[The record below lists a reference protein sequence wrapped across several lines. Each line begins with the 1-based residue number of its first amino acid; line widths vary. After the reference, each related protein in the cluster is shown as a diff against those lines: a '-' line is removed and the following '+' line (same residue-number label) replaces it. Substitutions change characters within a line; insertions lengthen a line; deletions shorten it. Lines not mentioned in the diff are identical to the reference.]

1 MSVKKL
7 FIAFVLIIGIF
18 SFNSTVKAN
27 EIYSIDTEVEI
38 LEDGSG
44 NITQTWNTFVDEGT
58 EFFIPI
64 QYLNHMNL
72 KNVSVSM
79 DGREFE
85 FVDDWDIDK
94 SFEEKAYKYGILET
108 DEGYEISFGMSEREV
123 RTYDI
128 KFTYENMVQSFTDKD
143 GFNVRFV
150 NNDMDPAP
158 RRVSLSMHSPVIDFS
173 EDNTKIWAFGYNGNI
188 NFDNG
193 NIVARSTSEFDSSNH
208 LTTLVEIEKGHFSP
222 TYISNYSFEDLK
234 VEAFEGSSYSQG
246 DTEFENSNFNSM
258 EEEFDMRILLIIP
271 ASLLVVFGAIVGASN
286 KMKTKFNN
294 KNIPINN
301 SMSQEIPLDGNIN
314 ANYYFL
320 RNTYKNDQDSVELN
334 FNLLTA
340 YFAKWAEEGIL
351 SNEFKILKSPSFNE
365 ESFEKKLWDF
375 IIKGGVFQNK
385 IDSEQL
391 ENYTEENYYEFMNLF
406 TLANREGFDFSLKND
421 YIRKD
426 KKFLVVTE
434 YNLTDKG
441 KNELNKVYG
450 FKNYI
455 NDSSFYE
462 EFNKE
467 NSKKLK
473 EIFIYSN
480 LYSDNEK
487 LVKFLDDKVDKN
499 QNFGYFPYY
508 LFYINSNQHRASVSK
523 GYETGINNAS
533 SGSGGGASFGGGG
546 GFSGGG
552 SGGGAR

>member
-455 NDSSFYE
+455 NDNSFYE

-487 LVKFLDDKVDKN
+487 LVKFLVDKVDKN

>member
-150 NNDMDPAP
+150 NNDMNPAP

-455 NDSSFYE
+455 NDNSFYE

-487 LVKFLDDKVDKN
+487 LVKFLVDKVDKN

>member
-44 NITQTWNTFVDEGT
+44 IITQTWNTFVDEGT

-258 EEEFDMRILLIIP
+258 EEEFDMRFLLIIP

-426 KKFLVVTE
+426 KKILVVTE

-455 NDSSFYE
+455 NDNSFYE

-487 LVKFLDDKVDKN
+487 LVKYLDDKVDKN

>member
-294 KNIPINN
+294 KNFPINN

-455 NDSSFYE
+455 NDNSFYE

>member
-44 NITQTWNTFVDEGT
+44 KITQTWNTFVDEGT

-294 KNIPINN
+294 KNFPINN

-455 NDSSFYE
+455 NDNSFYE

>member
-294 KNIPINN
+294 KNIPMNN

-455 NDSSFYE
+455 NDNSFYE

>member
-421 YIRKD
+421 FIRKD

-455 NDSSFYE
+455 NDNSFYE

-487 LVKFLDDKVDKN
+487 LVKYLDDKVDKN

>member
-44 NITQTWNTFVDEGT
+44 KITQTWNTFVDEGT

-294 KNIPINN
+294 KNFPINN

-340 YFAKWAEEGIL
+340 YFAKWAVEGIL

-426 KKFLVVTE
+426 KKILVVTE

-455 NDSSFYE
+455 NDNSFYE

-487 LVKFLDDKVDKN
+487 LVKYLDDKVDKN

>member
-426 KKFLVVTE
+426 KKILVVTE

-455 NDSSFYE
+455 NDNSFYE

-487 LVKFLDDKVDKN
+487 LVKYLDDKVDKN

>member
-421 YIRKD
+421 FIRKD

-455 NDSSFYE
+455 NDNSFYE

>member
-294 KNIPINN
+294 KNFPINN

-426 KKFLVVTE
+426 KKILVVTE

-455 NDSSFYE
+455 NDNSFYE

-487 LVKFLDDKVDKN
+487 LVKYLDDKVDKN

>member
-426 KKFLVVTE
+426 KKILVVTE
-434 YNLTDKG
+434 YILTDKG

-455 NDSSFYE
+455 NDNSFYE

-487 LVKFLDDKVDKN
+487 LVKYLDDKVDKN

>member
-158 RRVSLSMHSPVIDFS
+158 RRVSLSMHSPVIDFN

-455 NDSSFYE
+455 NDNSFYE

>member
-426 KKFLVVTE
+426 KKILVVTE
-434 YNLTDKG
+434 YILTDKG

-455 NDSSFYE
+455 NDNSFYE

-487 LVKFLDDKVDKN
+487 LVNYLDDKVDKN

>member
-222 TYISNYSFEDLK
+222 NYISNYSFEDLK

-246 DTEFENSNFNSM
+246 DTEFENSNFNSI

-301 SMSQEIPLDGNIN
+301 SMSQEIPIDGNIN

-375 IIKGGVFQNK
+375 IIKGGVFNNK

-426 KKFLVVTE
+426 KKILVVTE

-455 NDSSFYE
+455 NDNSFYE

-487 LVKFLDDKVDKN
+487 LVKYLDDKVDKN

>member
-222 TYISNYSFEDLK
+222 NYISNYSFEDLK

-246 DTEFENSNFNSM
+246 DTEFENSNFNSI

-375 IIKGGVFQNK
+375 IIKGGVFNNK

-426 KKFLVVTE
+426 KKILVVTE

-455 NDSSFYE
+455 NDNSFYE

-487 LVKFLDDKVDKN
+487 LVKYLDDKVDKN

>member
-455 NDSSFYE
+455 NDNSFYE

>member
-44 NITQTWNTFVDEGT
+44 KITQTWNTFVDEGT

-351 SNEFKILKSPSFNE
+351 SNEFKILKTPSFNE

-455 NDSSFYE
+455 NDNSFYE

>member
-455 NDSSFYE
+455 NDNSFYE

-487 LVKFLDDKVDKN
+487 LVKYLDDKVDKN

>member
-44 NITQTWNTFVDEGT
+44 NITQIWNTFVDEGT

-455 NDSSFYE
+455 NDNSFYE

>member
-426 KKFLVVTE
+426 KKILVVTE

-455 NDSSFYE
+455 NDNSFYE

-487 LVKFLDDKVDKN
+487 LVKFLVDKVDKN

>member
-222 TYISNYSFEDLK
+222 NYISNYSFEDLK

-246 DTEFENSNFNSM
+246 DTEFENSNFNSI

-365 ESFEKKLWDF
+365 EFFEKKLWDF
-375 IIKGGVFQNK
+375 IIKGGVFNNK

-426 KKFLVVTE
+426 KKILVVTE
-434 YNLTDKG
+434 YILTDKG

-455 NDSSFYE
+455 NDNSFYE

-487 LVKFLDDKVDKN
+487 LVKYLDDKVDKN

-546 GFSGGG
+546 VFYGGG

>member
-44 NITQTWNTFVDEGT
+44 KITQTWNTFVDEGT

-455 NDSSFYE
+455 NDNSFYE